1 MLNFQRRLQLLEDEL
16 NSKSPEELLDEL
28 LEHNPIGPNAID
40 YLEDIHMDIGRDPSL
55 KVNVFSYN
63 GVIGIQAETVVEDGN
78 VVSLPSC
85 VINKPEEPGQL
96 GLACEAYG
104 VRITEEAKEIIRNL
118 PRESGSFAPLMIWEA
133 GGVNF
138 SYIGGINAAILEPAI
153 CRETDV
159 SLLDK
164 FETLKG
170 FEVPASFVEFVE
182 NL

>member
-1 MLNFQRRLQLLEDEL
+1 MLGFKRRLQLLEDEL
-16 NSKSPEELLDEL
+16 NSKSPEEILDEL
-28 LEHNPIGPNAID
+28 LVHDPIGALAID
-40 YLEDIHMDIGRDPSL
+40 FLEDIPMAIGRDSDL

-63 GVIGIQAETVVEDGN
+63 GVLGIQAEVTVEDGD

-85 VINKPEEPGQL
+85 VINNPEQPGQL
-96 GLACEAYG
+96 GLVCEAYG

-118 PRESGSFAPLMIWEA
+118 PREGGSFAPLMIWEA
-133 GGVNF
+133 GNVHFGY
-138 SYIGGINAAILEPAI
+138 SGGINAAIIEPAI

-170 FEVPASFVEFVE
+170 FEVPASFIEFIE
-182 NL
+182 SL